1 MTGYGAAEENS
12 VKFKDYYEVLGV
24 SRDASQ
30 DDIKKAYRKL
40 ARKYHPDVSDAADA
54 EEKFK
59 ELGEAYEVLKDPEK
73 RTAYDQLGAGWKDGQ
88 DFRPPPGWQD
98 TAGFDGAAGGA
109 GGFSDFF
116 EDLFGG
122 GFGGARGAGN
132 FGAGFGGRRQAA
144 GRDQHARIQIDIR
157 DSYTG
162 ATRSI
167 QMQVPELTSDGHV
180 VNRQRTLNV
189 KIPKGI
195 RQGQQIRLKK
205 QGSASLGGGEPGDLY
220 LEVEFRSDDLYHAEG
235 KDVYLSLPVA
245 PWEAALG
252 GKVKVPLP
260 LGEIDLTI
268 PANSAAGRKL
278 RVKGKGLPGK
288 DPGDLYVVLNVV
300 FPPADSEKARD
311 MYTKMKDELSFNPR
325 ARMRRA

>member
-1 MTGYGAAEENS
+1 M
-12 VKFKDYYEVLGV
+12 
-24 SRDASQ
+24 ASQ
-30 DDIKKAYRKL
+30 DF
-40 ARKYHPDVSDAADA
+40 H
-54 EEKFK
+54 
-59 ELGEAYEVLKDPEK
+59 
-73 RTAYDQLGAGWKDGQ
+73 
-88 DFRPPPGWQD
+88 PPPGWQD
-98 TAGFDGAAGGA
+98 ATGFGGGGFEGFTGGA

-122 GFGGARGAGN
+122 GFGRAVGSAD
-132 FGAGFGGRRQAA
+132 FGVGYGGFGGSAGQAA
-144 GRDQHARIQIDIR
+144 GQDQHARIQIDIR

-167 QMQVPELTSDGHV
+167 QMQVPELTGEGRV

-205 QGSASLGGGEPGDLY
+205 QGTAPLGGGEAGDLY
-220 LEVEFRSDDLYHAEG
+220 LEVEFRPDELYHAEG

-252 GKVKVPLP
+252 GKVQVPLP
-260 LGEIDLTI
+260 SGEIDLKI
-268 PANSAAGRKL
+268 PENSASGRKL
-278 RVKGKGLPGK
+278 RIRGKGLPGK
-288 DPGDLYVVLNVV
+288 SPGDLYAVLNVV
-300 FPPADSEKARD
+300 FPPAESEQAKAL
-311 MYTKMKDELSFNPR
+311 YEQMKDELAFNPR